1 MWDWRVGGG
10 TLRERGNKEN
20 KYEQINMRAAEWVGR
35 QRQSALVQKKIWEEV
50 SIKHMCKII
59 LLFPL
64 AAQWKTK

>member
-1 MWDWRVGGG
+1 MGGG

-35 QRQSALVQKKIWEEV
+35 QRQSALVQKKKIWEEV

>member
-1 MWDWRVGGG
+1 MGGG

-50 SIKHMCKII
+50 SIKHMCKI
-59 LLFPL
+59 
-64 AAQWKTK
+64 